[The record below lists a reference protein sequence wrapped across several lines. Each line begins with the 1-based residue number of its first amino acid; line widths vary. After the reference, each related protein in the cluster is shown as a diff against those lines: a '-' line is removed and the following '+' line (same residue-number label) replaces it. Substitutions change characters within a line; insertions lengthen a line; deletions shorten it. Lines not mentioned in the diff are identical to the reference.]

1 MKIEIYADGSD
12 FNEMIS
18 IYKNNKWVSGFT
30 TNPSLMKK
38 ANVTNYKEFV
48 KNVTNKIKDLPISFE
63 VFADEIPEMGRQAEI
78 LSSYGKNVF
87 VKIPITNTKGEP
99 TKGLIKRLLASNIP
113 VNVTAVFTIDQINS
127 LIPYMVPNMGSNT
140 PSILSIFAGRIADT
154 GVDPKSIVEH
164 ALKVM
169 PGNVKILWASCRE
182 VYNVYEAD
190 QVGCHIVTVTSD
202 LMEKIKLKDK
212 NLTDYSLETVKMFYN
227 DAKSSGYEL

>member
-48 KNVTNKIKDLPISFE
+48 KNVTDKIKDLPISFE
-63 VFADEIPEMGRQAEI
+63 VFADEIPEMERQAKI

-154 GVDPKSIVEH
+154 GVNPKSIVEH
-164 ALKVM
+164 ALKIM

>member
-48 KNVTNKIKDLPISFE
+48 KNVTDKIKDLPISFE

-99 TKGLIKRLLASNIP
+99 TKGLIKKLLASNIP